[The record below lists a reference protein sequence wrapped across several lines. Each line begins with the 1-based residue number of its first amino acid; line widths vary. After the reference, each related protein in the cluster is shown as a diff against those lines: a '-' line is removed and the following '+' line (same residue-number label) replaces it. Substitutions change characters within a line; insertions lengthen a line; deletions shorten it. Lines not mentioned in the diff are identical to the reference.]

1 MLRPRNEKMEK
12 IALIIADPDPKFAQ
26 EVTAELQVAKD
37 IEIVAV
43 VGDWQKL
50 PKACETAQP
59 VTIIF
64 GPGWGNERVL
74 TAWLHLKQNY
84 SLNAIYLTTTINAE
98 LESKAKEFIGLLTV
112 PVEPQELIKQIR
124 LAAKERQRLKG
135 QKQALTSKG
144 DAGTAAGR
152 VVTIFSPKGG
162 VGKTVLA
169 TNLAISF
176 ATKTKQQISLVDG
189 DLQFGDISVMLKLK
203 PAYTIADLTNSSK
216 LDKEKLFSVLTNY
229 QDLVDVLAAPL
240 QPQQADLIAPE
251 LLAASVQLLK
261 ASSAYVFIDTPPSF
275 DDHVLTILDH
285 TDLLLLVATL
295 DLPCLKNV
303 KLCLKT
309 LHLLG
314 FPKEQLKLVLNR
326 VESGLGIDQLDVQ
339 KVFQEKVLAEVAN
352 DPAVTLAV
360 NQGKPVVLAAPK
372 TIASQQILNLG
383 EALKQHLSE
392 VVFPTPNIVSV

>member
-1 MLRPRNEKMEK
+1 MKKTEKLEK
-12 IALIIADPDPKFAQ
+12 IALIIADPDPQFAQ
-26 EVTAELQVAKD
+26 EVTVELQVAND
-37 IEIVAV
+37 MEIAAV

-50 PKACETAQP
+50 PKVCERIQPAC
-59 VTIIF
+59 VIF

-84 SLNAIYLTTTINAE
+84 NLTAVYLTTTINAE
-98 LESKAKEFIGLLTV
+98 LKTQAKEFVSLLTV

-124 LAAKERQRLKG
+124 LAAKERQLRKG
-135 QKQALTSKG
+135 QKQAAANKG
-144 DAGTAAGR
+144 DAGTGAGL
-152 VVTIFSPKGG
+152 VVTVFSPKGG

-169 TNLAISF
+169 TNLAISL
-176 ATKTKQQISLVDG
+176 AAKTKQQISLVDV

-203 PAYTIADLTNSSK
+203 PHFTIADLTSSGK
-216 LDKEKLFSVLTNY
+216 LDKEKLFSVLTSY
-229 QDLVDVLAAPL
+229 QDLVQVLPAPL
-240 QPQQADLIAPE
+240 NPEQADLITPE

-275 DDHVLTILDH
+275 NDHVLTILDQ
-285 TDLLLLVATL
+285 TDLLLLVGTL

-309 LHLLG
+309 LELLS
-314 FPKEQLKLVLNR
+314 FPRERLKLVLNR

-339 KVFQEKVLAEVAN
+339 KVFQEKVLAEIAN

-372 TIASQQILNLG
+372 TTASQQILNLSQKISDWG
-383 EALKQHLSE
+383 QTLTLQVDVA
-392 VVFPTPNIVSV
+392 VFHS